1 MCPLRS
7 SVLSLRS
14 VRMYI
19 HAWAHMHAHTG
30 TYTHSH
36 THTHRHMHTH
46 THAGTCRPWPGRGVP
61 RPHSQ
66 LWTARRVREPPDQ
79 EVGRWRDRHRTGE
92 DARLAAGKHVTG
104 HSCHQ
109 GVAQRGTR
117 AGGRFASAAGIH
129 VARHAH
135 SPSRGLEQWRRGPHR
150 AARDGHGGCVY
161 GGPKSGP
168 ARFFQRQIRNGAAPC
183 MQRARPRRRGEARG
197 RRPAR
202 WPAGPQAWLPVT
214 LEVTDF
220 RRRRHVR
227 VVRGRDG
234 TCAGR
239 TPLVLRGVVGASVRM
254 WDKTARKSKHT

>member
-19 HAWAHMHAHTG
+19 HAWAHMHVHTG
-30 TYTHSH
+30 TYTHTH

-79 EVGRWRDRHRTGE
+79 EVGRWRDRHRTRE
-92 DARLAAGKHVTG
+92 DTRLAAGKHVTG

-150 AARDGHGGCVY
+150 AARDGHSGCVY

-197 RRPAR
+197 QASCPVARRPPGVASCHSRSDRLQTTAAR
-202 WPAGPQAWLPVT
+202 QGRQGP
-214 LEVTDF
+214 
-220 RRRRHVR
+220 
-227 VVRGRDG
+227 
-234 TCAGR
+234 
-239 TPLVLRGVVGASVRM
+239 
-254 WDKTARKSKHT
+254 

>member
-92 DARLAAGKHVTG
+92 DAHLAAGKHVTG

-150 AARDGHGGCVY
+150 AARDGHSGCVY

-220 RRRRHVR
+220 RRRRHVS
-227 VVRGRDG
+227 GRQG
-234 TCAGR
+234 
-239 TPLVLRGVVGASVRM
+239 P
-254 WDKTARKSKHT
+254 